1 MARVM
6 SALRQMTLDDLDAV
20 MALEEA
26 TFPAPWSRQMLT
38 EELRAARR
46 HYVVI
51 EGPNGIEGY
60 AGIMVSGDEGHVMT
74 IAVAADRRG
83 RGLGSRLVV
92 AVLRA
97 GIDMGA
103 SRMLLEV
110 RPSNLVARRL
120 YQKFGFV
127 PVGIRPR
134 YYRDEDAIVMWVD
147 DADTPAFAERL
158 DRVDRSW
165 H

>member
-6 SALRQMTLDDLDAV
+6 SHLRQMTLDDLDAV
-20 MALEEA
+20 VALEKA
-26 TFPAPWSRQMLT
+26 SFPSPWSRQMLT
-38 EELRAARR
+38 DELGGARR
-46 HYVVI
+46 HYVVL
-51 EGPNGIEGY
+51 EGPEGVEGY
-60 AGIMVSGDEGHVMT
+60 AGIMVSGDEGHIMT
-74 IAVAADRRG
+74 IAVAPERRG
-83 RGLGSRLVV
+83 RGCGSRLMV

-97 GIDMGA
+97 GVDMGA
-103 SRMLLEV
+103 TRMLLEV
-110 RPSNLVARRL
+110 RPSNMVARRL
-120 YQKFGFV
+120 YRKLGFA

-158 DRVDRSW
+158 QRMDRSW